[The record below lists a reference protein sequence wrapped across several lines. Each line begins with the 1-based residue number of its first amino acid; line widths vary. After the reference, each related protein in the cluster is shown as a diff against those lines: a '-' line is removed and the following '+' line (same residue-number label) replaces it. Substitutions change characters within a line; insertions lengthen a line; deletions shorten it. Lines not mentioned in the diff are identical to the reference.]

1 MQFRDDSVDA
11 EIYAYAEVAAHKT
24 CMSKCVCV
32 CDFMCLSVRR
42 AVNNIRMVMKGW
54 EGARGRIEFTN

>member
-11 EIYAYAEVAAHKT
+11 EIYAYAEVTAHKT
-24 CMSKCVCV
+24 CMSKSVYACA
-32 CDFMCLSVRR
+32 FMRLSVRR

-54 EGARGRIEFTN
+54 EGERGRIESTH